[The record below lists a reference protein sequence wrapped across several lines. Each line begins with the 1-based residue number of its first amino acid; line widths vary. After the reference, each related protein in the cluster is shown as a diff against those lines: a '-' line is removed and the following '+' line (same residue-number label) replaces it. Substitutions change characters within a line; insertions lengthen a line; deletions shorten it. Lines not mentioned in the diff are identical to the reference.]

1 MTEELKKLL
10 EKELQLLDDASQVLG
25 YSFAKCRNI
34 GIKDDYTPEE
44 LESFESLCSRFAR
57 LSDIMTRKIFR
68 LLAEI
73 ALEQPGTVRDR
84 INRAEKWNLIE
95 SAETFVDIRIVRN
108 DIAHEYLPEAILD
121 IFKKVLAL
129 TPSLLR
135 GVALTMDYGRK
146 QLGTLQLKSVALMVC
161 SA

>member
-1 MTEELKKLL
+1 M
-10 EKELQLLDDASQVLG
+10 
-25 YSFAKCRNI
+25 
-34 GIKDDYTPEE
+34 
-44 LESFESLCSRFAR
+44 
-57 LSDIMTRKIFR
+57 
-68 LLAEI
+68 
-73 ALEQPGTVRDR
+73 RDR